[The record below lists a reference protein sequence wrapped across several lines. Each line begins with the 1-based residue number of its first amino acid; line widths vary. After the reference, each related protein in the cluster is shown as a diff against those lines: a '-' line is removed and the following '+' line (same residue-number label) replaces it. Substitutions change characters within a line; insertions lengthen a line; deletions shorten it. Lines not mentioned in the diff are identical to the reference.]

1 MNRSDWLEYFEAI
14 NGRPATGEELAAA
27 MENGEIVDVAPSQ
40 PQATQA
46 TATVAPEAAQT
57 NQVPPVQPEAAQQG
71 QVPPAPQAA
80 PLVSPERQEQMKQTS
95 RDFWNWLVSAWKN
108 PLSVAETKP
117 VNGWL
122 AFLLLSVM
130 FTLPIF
136 ILTRRSVEAFGVS
149 LSSLSQAFGTNT
161 GYTNPIGFQV
171 FISLLLAVAFI
182 LFALIFAGF
191 VTRRFVYQEA
201 NFTLNQAME
210 SYGRLLAINNVVM
223 AVATLFAFI
232 IPINSMNEDSLTI
245 FAYILGIAV
254 FILMAG
260 ATYSLANF
268 QIVNEKINKFYLYLA
283 GLVVNAVVLYIFGA
297 IARTFVENY
306 VSNMLN
312 SLF

>member
-1 MNRSDWLEYFEAI
+1 
-14 NGRPATGEELAAA
+14 
-27 MENGEIVDVAPSQ
+27 
-40 PQATQA
+40 
-46 TATVAPEAAQT
+46 
-57 NQVPPVQPEAAQQG
+57 
-71 QVPPAPQAA
+71 
-80 PLVSPERQEQMKQTS
+80 MKQTS
-95 RDFWNWLVSAWKN
+95 RDFWNWLVSAWKK
-108 PLSVAETKP
+108 PLSVVETKP

-130 FTLPIF
+130 FTLPIY
-136 ILTRRSVEAFGVS
+136 ILTRRSVETLGAS

-171 FISLLLAVAFI
+171 FISLLVAVAFI
-182 LFALIFAGF
+182 LFALIFARF

-223 AVATLFAFI
+223 AVATLFAFM

-268 QIVNEKINKFYLYLA
+268 QSVNEKINKFYLYLV
-283 GLVVNAVVLYIFGA
+283 GLVVNAVVLYVFGA

-306 VSNMLN
+306 VSNMIN